1 MKNEKPFN
9 RIKKVYALKSKSH
22 NISMNN
28 NNEESKHK
36 GHDYNFTTNEYHD
49 VTFNKKVSSYPL
61 NKITLI
67 RHDIFTK
74 ETIKKTLNSFDEK
87 RYLCDDGIHTLPLG
101 HKDITI
107 NEQNKKSNYNNGSFN
122 VTY

>member
-1 MKNEKPFN
+1 MHNSNNKKVPGIMKNEKPFN

-74 ETIKKTLNSFDEK
+74 KTIKNTLNSFDEK
-87 RYLCDDGIHTLPLG
+87 RYLCDDGINTLPLG
-101 HKDITI
+101 HKYITK
-107 NEQNKKSNYNNGSFN
+107 NE
-122 VTY
+122 